1 MVDTNATDF
10 PFNEQEAKVAAMIVE
25 MLGCDASKVTRTAT
39 LADLGGDSLDGI
51 ELVMEAEERFHCEIS
66 DDEADKVKT
75 VADLFAVISVATAH
89 EADATIRP
97 VDGGQERFGRP
108 LDAIRENPDAE

>member
-1 MVDTNATDF
+1 MVDTKDIHF
-10 PFNEQEAKVAAMIVE
+10 PFNEQEVKVAAMIVE
-25 MLGCDASKVTRTAT
+25 MIGCDVSKVTRDAT

-66 DDEADKVKT
+66 DDEAEKVKT
-75 VADLFAVISVATAH
+75 VADLFGVISVATAH

-97 VDGGQERFGRP
+97 VKS
-108 LDAIRENPDAE
+108 